1 MTFMFVDRAVVTF
14 IAGDGGNGCVSFRRE
29 KFVPRGGPDGGDGGD
44 GGSIILVSK
53 SGKHSLVDFKFRN
66 IVRAAK
72 GQPGSSSN
80 KTGKNGA
87 DEILYVPAGT
97 VIKTHPDEKLM
108 FDFNRE
114 SIEWVVAQGGKGGR
128 GNTRFK
134 SSRHQT
140 PRIAEPGSKGETFKV
155 IMELKLIAFAGM
167 VGLPNA
173 GKSTLLSKITS
184 AKPKIADYPFT
195 TLIPYLG
202 VVYDGYNSLIMA
214 DIPGIIE
221 GAHKGDGMG
230 LDFLRHIERN
240 ELLIFLIDLS
250 ADSHNS
256 PLDVFKVLE
265 NELKSY
271 KSSLFAKKF
280 MVVGNKIDRLT
291 DKDRDGLVELREYCK
306 EKQIDFMKISAL
318 KSTNLDALKQK
329 IFGYFYEK

>member
-1 MTFMFVDRAVVTF
+1 MFVDRAVVTF
-14 IAGDGGNGCVSFRRE
+14 VAGDGGNGCVSFRRE

-44 GGSIILVSK
+44 GGNIILISK

-66 IVRAAK
+66 IVRAEK
-72 GQPGSSSN
+72 GRPGSGSN
-80 KTGKNGA
+80 KSGKNGR

-108 FDFNRE
+108 FDFDKE
-114 SIEWVVAQGGKGGR
+114 SSEWVVAEGGKGGR
-128 GNTRFK
+128 GNTHFK
-134 SSRHQT
+134 SSRHQA
-140 PRIAEPGSKGETFKV
+140 PRIAEPGTKGETVKV

-221 GAHKGDGMG
+221 GAHKGEGMG

-240 ELLIFLIDLS
+240 ELLVFLIDLS
-250 ADSHNS
+250 ADSHSS
-256 PLDVFKVLE
+256 PLEVFKLLR
-265 NELKSY
+265 NELKSH
-271 KSSLFAKKF
+271 KSSLFAKKL
-280 MVVGNKIDRLT
+280 MVAGNKIDRISE
-291 DKDRDGLVELREYCK
+291 KEREGVNELKNYCL
-306 EKQIDFMKISAL
+306 EHRIDFMEISAL
-318 KSTNLDALKQK
+318 KETNLGALRQK

>member
-1 MTFMFVDRAVVTF
+1 MFVDRAVVTF

-29 KFVPRGGPDGGDGGD
+29 KFVPKGGPDGGDGGD
-44 GGSIILVSK
+44 GGSIILISK

-66 IVRAAK
+66 TVRAEK
-72 GQPGSSSN
+72 GRPGSGSN
-80 KTGKNGA
+80 KSGKNGRN
-87 DEILYVPAGT
+87 EILVVPAGT

-108 FDFNRE
+108 FDFDGE
-114 SIEWVVAQGGKGGR
+114 SIEWVIAQGGKGGR
-128 GNTRFK
+128 GNTHFK
-134 SSRHQT
+134 SSRRQA
-140 PRIAEPGSKGETFKV
+140 PRTAESGSKGETVKV
-155 IMELKLIAFAGM
+155 VMELKLIAFAGM

-202 VVYDGYNSLIMA
+202 VMYEGYNSLIMA

-221 GAHKGDGMG
+221 GAHKGEGMG

-250 ADSHNS
+250 ADSLIS
-256 PLDVFKVLE
+256 PLDVFKLLR

-271 KSSLFAKKF
+271 KSSLYSKKF
-280 MVVGNKIDRLT
+280 IVVGNKIDQVSEKEA
-291 DKDRDGLVELREYCK
+291 KDIETLKAYCREH
-306 EKQIDFMKISAL
+306 QIDFMEISAL
-318 KSTNLDALKQK
+318 KETNLDELKRK
-329 IFGYFYEK
+329 IFGYFNAK

>member
-1 MTFMFVDRAVVTF
+1 MAFMFVDRAVVTF

-29 KFVPRGGPDGGDGGD
+29 KFVPKGGPNGGDGGD
-44 GGSIILVSK
+44 GGRIILISK

-66 IVRAAK
+66 IIRAAK
-72 GQPGSSSN
+72 GRPGSGSN
-80 KTGKNGA
+80 KSGKNGA

-97 VIKTHPDEKLM
+97 IIKTHPDEKLM

-128 GNTRFK
+128 GNTHFK
-134 SSRHQT
+134 SSRHQA
-140 PRIAEPGSKGETFKV
+140 PRIAESGTKGETFKV

-173 GKSTLLSKITS
+173 GKSTLLSKISS

-195 TLIPYLG
+195 TLVPYLG

-250 ADSHNS
+250 ADSLSS
-256 PLDVFKVLE
+256 PLEVFKVLRK
-265 NELKSY
+265 ELKSH
-271 KSSLFAKKF
+271 KSSLVAKKF
-280 MVVGNKIDRLT
+280 MVVGNKIDRVSEKERQRIGEL
-291 DKDRDGLVELREYCK
+291 KHYCVEQR
-306 EKQIDFMKISAL
+306 IDFMEISAL
-318 KSTNLDALKQK
+318 KSTNLDTLKQK
-329 IFGYFYEK
+329 IFGYFHEK